1 MVVLVLRFTSGFYSV
16 KRGYNLSHI
25 SLLCV
30 LRNRL
35 ITSEHQILNENSTNS
50 EHKNSS
56 RSSTLPVDVV
66 VSERL
71 LTIVL
76 VCENLVSDWFSVL
89 GLETGNFRFLRIAA
103 ASHGWPSGWL
113 RFIVPSLGRLSAPDG
128 VSKERFP
135 VVRLPGV
142 GSVYEPRP

>member
-1 MVVLVLRFTSGFYSV
+1 MPFGERQTTCGFGIFLTAVGPPAISHAVGSSCPPFYIWLYSV

-30 LRNRL
+30 IRNRL
-35 ITSEHQILNENSTNS
+35 ITSEHQTLNENSTNS

-56 RSSTLPVDVV
+56 RSSTLTVDVV

-89 GLETGNFRFLRIAA
+89 GLET
-103 ASHGWPSGWL
+103 W
-113 RFIVPSLGRLSAPDG
+113 
-128 VSKERFP
+128 
-135 VVRLPGV
+135 
-142 GSVYEPRP
+142 